1 MSTAITDLATLLRE
15 MQPVLQPGCYV
26 FCTLPN
32 DLVLPLEGVI
42 ASIREAEGMSV
53 VLPEAQALAMGL
65 SGQFR
70 AAWITL
76 NVHSDLAALGLTA
89 AFSRALSAAGI
100 SCNVVA
106 GNYHD
111 HIFVP
116 FAQAQLAMQVLC
128 ELR

>member
-1 MSTAITDLATLLRE
+1 MSTAISDLAMLLRE
-15 MQPVLQPGCYV
+15 MQPVLQEGCYV
-26 FCTLPN
+26 FCTLPS
-32 DLVLPLEGVI
+32 DLVLPLHKVI
-42 ASIREAEGMSV
+42 ACIREAEGMSV
-53 VLPEAQALAMGL
+53 VLPEAQALALGL

-89 AFSRALSAAGI
+89 AFSKALSAAGI

-106 GNYHD
+106 GHYHD
-111 HIFVP
+111 HVFVP

-128 ELR
+128 ELC